1 MQAMLPGL
9 YRGRLAPSPTGYLH
23 LGHARTFWIAA
34 ERARAAGGELLM
46 RNDDLDRSRAWDPYA
61 AAMQEDLHWL
71 GLTWQ
76 EPMISQSARG
86 PIYQAAFDRLKAA
99 GRIYPCRCT
108 RKDLATAARAPHEAD
123 EQEERVY
130 PGTCRPGGA
139 RAPGALADP
148 RAQQARPEVALHHH
162 EATPAWRFQVTD
174 GEPLEF
180 TDGAL
185 GVQRAAAGVDF
196 GDFVVWRKSGAPSY
210 QLACA
215 VDDGEMGITEV
226 VRGADLVRSTFRQ
239 ILLLRALQLP
249 VPAYYHCELWRDE
262 HGERLAK
269 RHDAL
274 SLRAMRAAGLSPA
287 DVRALFN
294 P

>member
-34 ERARAAGGELLM
+34 ERARAAGGELLL
-46 RNDDLDRSRAWDPYA
+46 RNDDLDRSRAWDEYA

-76 EPMISQSARG
+76 EPMISQSERL
-86 PIYQAAFDRLKAA
+86 PIYRAAFDRLKAA
-99 GRIYPCRCT
+99 GRIYPCWCT
-108 RKDLATAARAPHEAD
+108 RKDLAGAARSPHEAD

-130 PGTCRPGGA
+130 PGTCRPEMNGGRSGGA
-139 RAPGALADP
+139 RPPGALAAP
-148 RAQQARPEVALHHH
+148 A
-162 EATPAWRFQVTD
+162 AWRFHVND

-180 TDGAL
+180 TDEAL
-185 GVQRAAAGVDF
+185 GVQRAVAGVDF

-215 VDDGEMGITEV
+215 VDDGEMAITEV

-239 ILLLRALQLP
+239 ILLLRALELP

-262 HGERLAK
+262 RGERLAK

-274 SLRAMRAAGLSPA
+274 SLRAMRAAGLSPG

-294 P
+294 R

>member
-1 MQAMLPGL
+1 
-9 YRGRLAPSPTGYLH
+9 

-34 ERARAAGGELLM
+34 ERARGAGGELLL
-46 RNDDLDRSRAWDPYA
+46 RNDDLDRSRAWDEYA
-61 AAMQEDLHWL
+61 AALQEDLHWL

-76 EPMISQSARG
+76 EPMVSQSARL
-86 PIYQAAFDRLKAA
+86 PIYQAAFGRLKAA
-99 GRIYPCRCT
+99 GRIYPCWCT
-108 RKDLATAARAPHEAD
+108 RKDLAEAARAPHEAD

-130 PGTCRPGGA
+130 PGTCRPENHPVHRG
-139 RAPGALADP
+139 
-148 RAQQARPEVALHHH
+148 
-162 EATPAWRFQVTD
+162 EASAAWRFQVRD

-180 TDGAL
+180 CDGAL
-185 GVQRAAAGVDF
+185 GPQRALAGVDF

-239 ILLLRALQLP
+239 ILLLRALELP
-249 VPAYYHCELWRDE
+249 VPAYYHCELWRDA

-294 P
+294 R

>member
-1 MQAMLPGL
+1 
-9 YRGRLAPSPTGYLH
+9 

-34 ERARAAGGELLM
+34 ERARGAGGELLL
-46 RNDDLDRSRAWDPYA
+46 RNDDLDRSRAWDEYA

-76 EPMISQSARG
+76 EPMVSQSERL
-86 PIYQAAFDRLKAA
+86 PVYQAAFDRLKAA
-99 GRIYPCRCT
+99 GQIYPCWCT
-108 RKDLATAARAPHEAD
+108 RKDLAGAARAPHEAD

-139 RAPGALADP
+139 RSLADLEQGREASALAAPLAQPDHPVP
-148 RAQQARPEVALHHH
+148 RDESLA
-162 EATPAWRFQVTD
+162 AWRFRVND
-174 GEPLEF
+174 GESLEF
-180 TDGAL
+180 DDGAL
-185 GVQRAAAGVDF
+185 GRQRAVAGVDF

-239 ILLLRALQLP
+239 ILLLRALELP

-287 DVRALFN
+287 DVRALFSR
-294 P
+294 

>member
-1 MQAMLPGL
+1 
-9 YRGRLAPSPTGYLH
+9 

-34 ERARAAGGELLM
+34 ERARGAGGELLL
-46 RNDDLDRSRAWDPYA
+46 RNDDLDRSRAWAEYA
-61 AAMQEDLHWL
+61 EAMQEDLRWL

-76 EPMISQSARG
+76 EPMVSQSARL

-99 GRIYPCRCT
+99 GQIYPCWCT
-108 RKDLATAARAPHEAD
+108 RKDLAEAARAPHEAD

-139 RAPGALADP
+139 RSPGAMGRTAFESGTRAD
-148 RAQQARPEVALHHH
+148 ATARPEVALHRQNHPVRRD
-162 EATPAWRFQVTD
+162 EALAAWRFQVVD

-180 TDGAL
+180 VDGAL
-185 GVQRAAAGVDF
+185 GRQRAVAGIDF

-239 ILLLRALQLP
+239 ILLLRALALP
-249 VPAYYHCELWRDE
+249 VPAYCHCELWRDE

-274 SLRAMRAAGLSPA
+274 SLRALRAAGLSPA

-294 P
+294 R